1 MGIAAIQDLIV
12 GDLVVLVL
20 DESVRIEAK
29 LKFKL
34 RDLVVDV
41 DYKTKVK
48 MAVPKTGTQ
57 PADDPES
64 FLSERSDPDRWVVHW
79 EGAR

>member
-1 MGIAAIQDLIV
+1 MAAGNIQSVNWMGITAIKDLIV

-34 RDLVVDV
+34 
-41 DYKTKVK
+41 
-48 MAVPKTGTQ
+48 
-57 PADDPES
+57 
-64 FLSERSDPDRWVVHW
+64 
-79 EGAR
+79 

>member
-1 MGIAAIQDLIV
+1 MAAGNIESVNWMGIAAIQDLIV

-41 DYKTKVK
+41 DCKT
-48 MAVPKTGTQ
+48 
-57 PADDPES
+57 
-64 FLSERSDPDRWVVHW
+64 
-79 EGAR
+79 